1 MSEDLEKKEE
11 KEEKKKETKAKTS
24 KTNTGKTS
32 TTKKTANKKD
42 SSSKKDETVE
52 KKAKRV
58 AKKSDDKKEK
68 ASSRLTDLT
77 ELMERIEEETEKQV
91 TKTRKAKEKD
101 ETNKTEKIEK
111 IDENDI
117 VKTKDSRKK
126 SSKQKDETKQKDLT
140 VKKNAKELA
149 INSKKMEAIEE
160 EIKKQTTISEEKKN
174 KMNKII
180 FHNIA
185 IASIIM
191 LYFIFLILGYRTIM
205 PETFMVDLQV
215 FSIITIGITI
225 IIFEKAYKKDNTEYA
240 IHGIESLFLS
250 IATLLSTYT
259 YARYQEKFIYIMLTV
274 CYIFAIY
281 YVAKSIVIYIKM
293 KSKALK
299 RTNDIHKIAKS

>member
-52 KKAKRV
+52 KKTKRV
-58 AKKSDDKKEK
+58 SKKSDNKEEK

-91 TKTRKAKEKD
+91 TKTRKAKEKE

-117 VKTKDSRKK
+117 LKTKDSRKK
-126 SSKQKDETKQKDLT
+126 PSKQKDETKQKDLII
-140 VKKNAKELA
+140 KKNAKELA